1 MKANRAMNGDVI
13 VRLSAQQAL
22 DLATLVGNIGGTT
35 PDDGTLPLRE
45 IPARKETTDP
55 LYRVLIAALALP
67 THSALGVTREVAML
81 RWRGAKVDQFLNRP

>member
-1 MKANRAMNGDVI
+1 MNASRAKNGDVLI
-13 VRLSAQQAL
+13 RMSAEQAL

-55 LYRVLIAALALP
+55 LYRVLIAALALH
-67 THSALGVTREVAML
+67 THSALGVTREVAMR
-81 RWRGAKVDQFLNRP
+81 RWAGAKVDQFLNRP